1 MVAHHGA
8 MKMFTLAFA
17 MAVALGTTACK
28 SKPEDR
34 AADNTAQNSRD
45 KSAVPTADQA
55 GEGKPD
61 IDVAQQIR
69 KALTGDSTLS
79 TNAHNCKVVVKDGVV
94 TLAGPVASIDERT
107 KVENLAA
114 GVVGPT
120 KVVNQLEV
128 AN

>member
-1 MVAHHGA
+1 
-8 MKMFTLAFA
+8 MKTFTLALA
-17 MAVALGTTACK
+17 IGVALGSAACK
-28 SKPEDR
+28 AKPEDK
-34 AADNTAQNSRD
+34 APDNTAQNSRD
-45 KSAVPTADQA
+45 KAAVPTADQA
-55 GEGKPD
+55 GQSKPD
-61 IDVAQQIR
+61 TDVAQQIR

-94 TLAGPVASIDERT
+94 TLAGPVASNDERT

-120 KVVNQLEV
+120 KVVDQLEV